1 MPRLRGSG
9 KNQTKSVSIRIA
21 ADQID
26 MLRHHAN
33 LRGVPLATYLARMLI
48 AGVMAESVHDIEER
62 MRGMIDSI
70 PTNVGGGGVA
80 LPDEITLS
88 VLTCEELLTEIVRDK
103 NIEAM
108 RRAQDTAKARLAKLK
123 GA

>member
-9 KNQTKSVSIRIA
+9 KNQTKPVSIRIA

-26 MLRHHAN
+26 MLRHHAD
-33 LRGVPLATYLARMLI
+33 LRGVPLATYLARMLV
-48 AGVMAESVHDIEER
+48 AGVMAENVQDIEER
-62 MRGMIDSI
+62 MRGLIDSI
-70 PTNVGGGGVA
+70 PKNVESGSAA
-80 LPDEITLS
+80 LPDELALS

-108 RRAQDTAKARLAKLK
+108 RRAQDSAKARLAKLK